1 MPLELTEV
9 DALFRNGTTGDQ
21 QRVLTSILGHRDN
34 PFPKRRL
41 QQRLRRMHAGPF
53 NQALN
58 DLKELG
64 IVASQGAWLMVPPE
78 VRDALIHASASVRQK
93 GRRERALATG
103 TRSRRA
109 RVKLAWYEDRGG
121 RLRCRRAFVKGRRT
135 LPPKRTSD
143 WGRSMAAKKGGL
155 ARQRQCRELGI
166 NPTAAATAARRAQ
179 KGLHAA
185 PALVVPATIVAM
197 HAAVPEPRPL
207 RRQYRRS
214 SSNNSAPLHPIQQP
228 VRQEVALPFRA
239 DAWGGR
245 RRDGSGV
252 TGNSLSQAYR
262 QLRMHPLGRE
272 ARLAVERNRR

>member
-1 MPLELTEV
+1 MPLELADI
-9 DALFRNGTTGDQ
+9 DAWFRYGTTRDQ
-21 QRVLTSILGHRDN
+21 QRVLTSILGHREN

-41 QQRLRRMHAGPF
+41 QQRLRRMHAVPF

-64 IVASQGAWLMVPPE
+64 IVASQGAWLMMPPE

-93 GRRERALATG
+93 AHRERALATG

-109 RVKLAWYEDRGG
+109 RVKLIWYEDRRG
-121 RLRCRRAFVKGRRT
+121 RLRRRRAFVKGRRT
-135 LPPKRTSD
+135 LPPEGTSD

-185 PALVVPATIVAM
+185 PALVV
-197 HAAVPEPRPL
+197 HAAVPEPQPL
-207 RRQYRRS
+207 RRKYRRS
-214 SSNNSAPLHPIQQP
+214 SSNNSAPLPPIQQP
-228 VRQEVALPFRA
+228 SLRA

-252 TGNSLSQAYR
+252 AGNGLSQAYR
-262 QLRMHPLGRE
+262 QLRLHPVGRE
-272 ARLAVERNRR
+272 ARLAAERNRPR